1 MRPKSGS
8 DLTRRWREPDSN
20 LRSPLDASEPPTQL
34 GLRSGGG
41 SAYASA
47 MRSRLTVGS
56 LRREDFLEVF
66 MRQIASLTVIRA
78 RCSTFGHG
86 PGL

>member
-1 MRPKSGS
+1 
-8 DLTRRWREPDSN
+8 
-20 LRSPLDASEPPTQL
+20 
-34 GLRSGGG
+34 
-41 SAYASA
+41 
-47 MRSRLTVGS
+47 LTVGS